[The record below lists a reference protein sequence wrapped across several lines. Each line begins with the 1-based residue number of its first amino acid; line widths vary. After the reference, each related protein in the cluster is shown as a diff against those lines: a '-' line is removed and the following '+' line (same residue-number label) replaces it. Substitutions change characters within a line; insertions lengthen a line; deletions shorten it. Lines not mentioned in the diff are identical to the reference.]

1 MANKKHHHPFI
12 LCERKKDKFTLQ
24 GREKLLLPVLW
35 QRSLT
40 ACSLLSPDIIFYD
53 HYHHHVYHLSNIT
66 TNLKYA
72 YISYLQLM
80 VERGAEVL
88 VDMRII
94 VPGNLLFEICHLSSF
109 IIDRQS

>member
-40 ACSLLSPDIIFYD
+40 ACSLLSPDIIFFDYYHHH
-53 HYHHHVYHLSNIT
+53 HYHHYHHVYHLSNIT
-66 TNLKYA
+66 TNL
-72 YISYLQLM
+72 
-80 VERGAEVL
+80 
-88 VDMRII
+88 
-94 VPGNLLFEICHLSSF
+94 
-109 IIDRQS
+109 